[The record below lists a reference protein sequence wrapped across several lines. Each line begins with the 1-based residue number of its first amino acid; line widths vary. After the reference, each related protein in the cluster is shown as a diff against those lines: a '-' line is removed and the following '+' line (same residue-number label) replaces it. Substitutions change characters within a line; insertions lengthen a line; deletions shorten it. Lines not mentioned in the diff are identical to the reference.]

1 MSVVAMLIVG
11 VVLLILAYTVT
22 QMPPPLRQA
31 LTILGWILVGIGLVL
46 LVLGLLGV
54 GVGPAFTIR

>member
-1 MSVVAMLIVG
+1 MSVVAMLIIG

-22 QMPPPLRQA
+22 QMPPPLRQI
-31 LTILGWILVGIGLVL
+31 LTILGWILIGVGLVL